1 MLGILVKN
9 TWCPTALAV
18 FEHHDPVL
26 ELLLQKIRLCCYL
39 LFGSD
44 IRGIELNLSAGHRH
58 LFKFSGKPPE
68 VLICTN

>member
-1 MLGILVKN
+1 MLGILVMN
-9 TWCPTALAV
+9 TWCLTALAV

-26 ELLLQKIRLCCYL
+26 ELLLQKIRLCCHL

-58 LFKFSGKPPE
+58 VFKSSGKPFPN
-68 VLICTN
+68 LICSN